1 MGRLA
6 ILILAMFWGI
16 VTLGSLVWEVL
27 DPASISADSRPQ
39 ALPASLTGKADTEMV
54 PATAAAAPADAS
66 EPTLAELA
74 PGLRASLRATV
85 GAQDASNPRPAATD
99 ATLGTAGEAAQAG
112 ESAAPSPV
120 VAPMMRPRP
129 RPAGLVAAD
138 ATPTAAAKTSL
149 GAIKPPIARPS
160 TARPSTATP
169 PTSKPAT
176 SVAKEPVGLPR
187 AGASRG
193 DARVAEAQELLAAL
207 GYPIGVM
214 DGRLGPQTQAAIKAF
229 EKRGGLK
236 ADGRVDEQMLARL
249 RSDAAALTR
258 DDAVAATPGSA
269 PVPSRS
275 LTGRVLGNVQRLIG
289 HDFNSITAPEAV
301 NAYCD
306 EHGDEWI
313 YDRGVERLRACVE
326 FVGKPKVAFR
336 PLPGDR

>member
-6 ILILAMFWGI
+6 ILILTMFWGI

-27 DPASISADSRPQ
+27 DPASISTDSRPQ
-39 ALPASLTGKADTEMV
+39 ALPPSLTGKADTEMV

-66 EPTLAELA
+66 EPTLAELS

-85 GAQDASNPRPAATD
+85 GEQDASNPRRAATD
-99 ATLGTAGEAAQAG
+99 ATLGTAGDAA
-112 ESAAPSPV
+112 AAPAGQTAAPPPV

-129 RPAGLVAAD
+129 RPAGLMTAD
-138 ATPTAAAKTSL
+138 ATPTATAKTSL

-160 TARPSTATP
+160 TTKSTA
-169 PTSKPAT
+169 
-176 SVAKEPVGLPR
+176 SVAKAPDGQLR
-187 AGASRG
+187 AGAPRG
-193 DARVAEAQELLAAL
+193 NARVAEAQELLAAL
-207 GYPIGVM
+207 GYPIGVL
-214 DGRLGPQTQAAIKAF
+214 DGRLGPQTQAAVKAY

-249 RSDAAALTR
+249 RADAAALSR
-258 DDAVAATPGSA
+258 DEAVAATPGSA

-289 HDFNSITAPEAV
+289 HDFNSVTAPEAV

-313 YDRGVERLRACVE
+313 YDRGVDRLRACAE
-326 FVGKPKVAFR
+326 LVGKPKVAFR

>member
-39 ALPASLTGKADTEMV
+39 ALPASLTGKTDTEMV

-66 EPTLAELA
+66 EPTLAELS

-85 GAQDASNPRPAATD
+85 GEQDASNPRPAAID

-112 ESAAPSPV
+112 QTAAPSPV

-160 TARPSTATP
+160 TATP

-176 SVAKEPVGLPR
+176 SVAKEPASLPWG
-187 AGASRG
+187 GAPRG
-193 DARVAEAQELLAAL
+193 NVRVAEAQELLAAL
-207 GYPIGVM
+207 GYPIGIM

-249 RSDAAALTR
+249 RADAAALSR
-258 DDAVAATPGSA
+258 DEAVAVTPDSA

-301 NAYCD
+301 IAYCD

-313 YDRGVERLRACVE
+313 YDRGVDRLRACFE
-326 FVGKPKVAFR
+326 LVGKPKVAFR